1 MKDYSSDAKTNPMRF
16 REFRTTA
23 VLAVAIQLAIAMASA
38 FVFKRAPSNLI
49 SEGIL
54 SAVCVGTLIA
64 ASRVKNELTYIVGS
78 AIVTVSA
85 VGLMYIG
92 PMRETRTITFVIA
105 AAIATLIMLIDIA
118 MVRVLD
124 TMFIIIATAVLVAI
138 LVVAPFSIMEYCG
151 GPVIIPLFIVVQIG
165 GLIEAT
171 IVNPDDMEEEYD
183 ANSVMSYSNTVCIF
197 AILAGLVAASVM

>member
-23 VLAVAIQLAIAMASA
+23 VLAVVIQLTIAMGSA
-38 FVFKRAPSNLI
+38 FVFKRVPSNLI
-49 SEGIL
+49 SKGVL
-54 SAVCVGTLIA
+54 SVVCVGTLIA
-64 ASRVKNELTYIVGS
+64 ASRVENELTYIVGS

-118 MVRVLD
+118 MVRVFD
-124 TMFIIIATAVLVAI
+124 ARFVVIATAVLVVILAI
-138 LVVAPFSIMEYCG
+138 APFSVLEYCG
-151 GPVIIPLFIVVQIG
+151 GPVIIPLFVVVQIG
-165 GLIEAT
+165 GLIEAST
-171 IVNPDDMEEEYD
+171 INPDDTEEEYD
-183 ANSVMSYSNTVCIF
+183 ANSVMTYSNIVCI
-197 AILAGLVAASVM
+197 AALLAGLMAASVM

>member
-1 MKDYSSDAKTNPMRF
+1 MRF

-64 ASRVKNELTYIVGS
+64 ASRVENELTYIVGS

-118 MVRVLD
+118 MVRVFD